1 MREGRTRLFYENLA
15 GIGEFY
21 ESPFF
26 TIKQMESILLFQLCN
41 EFAQSRLANIH
52 PMCGTSEV
60 HLFGQNDYSVQ
71 MTNFEVGEHSSNP
84 LELAQVLPE
93 RDICPTPVKEPAI

>member
-26 TIKQMESILLFQLCN
+26 TIKQMESILLFQLCD
-41 EFAQSRLANIH
+41 EFAQSWLANIH
-52 PMCGTSEV
+52 PVSGTSEV
-60 HLFGQNDYSVQ
+60 HFLGQNDYCME
-71 MTNFEVGEHSSNP
+71 MTHFDTGEHNSTP
-84 LELAQVLPE
+84 LELQRRSP
-93 RDICPTPVKEPAI
+93 